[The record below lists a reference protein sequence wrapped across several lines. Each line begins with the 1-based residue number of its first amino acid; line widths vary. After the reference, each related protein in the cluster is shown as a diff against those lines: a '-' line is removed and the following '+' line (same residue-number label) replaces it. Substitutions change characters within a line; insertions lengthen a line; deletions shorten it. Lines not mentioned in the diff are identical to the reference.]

1 MNVPSP
7 CDFCRIEKMGM
18 IIYFP
23 NSKFHRYGPPASR
36 MRFAQRAN
44 AGRVHGW
51 ARPVLWNMELGIR
64 IHTWKQTSRKQEVVC
79 PKGKDLWAH
88 GWARGIEGIFK
99 IGERRVSSAIDL
111 PLAGCVLPKGQM
123 LEEFMDER
131 VRFYEIWDLENRNLY
146 TGKDLKEAGCDFPEG
161 QRLVSPW
168 MEASGFTN
176 FKSQDKELIK
186 LRDLH

>member
-1 MNVPSP
+1 M
-7 CDFCRIEKMGM
+7 
-18 IIYFP
+18 
-23 NSKFHRYGPPASR
+23 
-36 MRFAQRAN
+36 
-44 AGRVHGW
+44 
-51 ARPVLWNMELGIR
+51 
-64 IHTWKQTSRKQEVVC
+64 
-79 PKGKDLWAH
+79 
-88 GWARGIEGIFK
+88 
-99 IGERRVSSAIDL
+99 
-111 PLAGCVLPKGQM
+111 PKGQM